1 MSKIVFDAS
10 IKADLR
16 RTAGMNIQE
25 FAALL
30 KLSVSTVSKA
40 LNGREDVSPET
51 RRRVL
56 EAAERHG
63 FSPDPAARRLRR
75 QSSDTIAFVLSPP
88 QTSFA
93 HPFFLDMLMGVNEA
107 MDNSGYQVIV
117 ASARSV
123 ETEIDVFKRLIE
135 RQRVDGL
142 LFGRTRRQDERIAYL
157 LERDIPFVAF
167 GRSETSSD
175 YPFVDIDHHVVGRA
189 GCARFIALG
198 HRRIALVHAPE
209 YLMFSHFEHEGYAEA
224 LRAARVKYDPSLCI
238 ETAISEEGGAEAARR
253 LLALP
258 DPPTAIVCGHDLIA
272 LGVMRGITETGRV
285 PGRDVGV
292 IGGDD
297 HPIGRYVQPSL
308 TTFSAE
314 THRAGKR
321 MAEMLLE
328 RLAGKPPQD
337 LQELWAPELI
347 VRASDGPPR
356 AQSASAAQ
364 GKTSSGRRSRTL
376 QA

>member
-1 MSKIVFDAS
+1 
-10 IKADLR
+10 
-16 RTAGMNIQE
+16 MNIQE
-25 FAALL
+25 FAAKL

-40 LNGREDVSPET
+40 LNGREDVNADT
-51 RRRVL
+51 RKRVL
-56 EAAERHG
+56 EAAELHG

-75 QSSDTIAFVLSPP
+75 RSADTIAFVVSPP

-107 MDNSGYQVIV
+107 MDNTGYQVIV

-135 RQRVDGL
+135 RQRVDAL

-167 GRSETSSD
+167 GRSETSD
-175 YPFVDIDHHVVGRA
+175 AFPFVDIDHQVVGRA

-209 YLMFSHFEHEGYAEA
+209 YLMFSHLERTGYAEA
-224 LRAARVKYDPSLCI
+224 LRAAGIRFDKSLCI
-238 ETAISEEGGAEAARR
+238 EADISEEGGADAVRR
-253 LLALP
+253 LLKLA

-272 LGVMRGITETGRV
+272 LGALRGIAETGRM
-285 PGRDVGV
+285 PGHDVGV
-292 IGGDD
+292 IGGDN
-297 HPIGRYVQPSL
+297 HPIGRYVQPAL

-314 THRAGKR
+314 TYRAGKR
-321 MAEMLLE
+321 MAQMLTQRLE
-328 RLAGKPPQD
+328 GASPQS
-337 LQELWAPELI
+337 LQEVWAPELI
-347 VRASDGPPR
+347 IRASDGPHR
-356 AQSASAAQ
+356 APERSKVNASA
-364 GKTSSGRRSRTL
+364 RSRV
-376 QA
+376 ARA

>member
-1 MSKIVFDAS
+1 
-10 IKADLR
+10 
-16 RTAGMNIQE
+16 MNIQE
-25 FAALL
+25 FAAML

-40 LNGREDVSPET
+40 LNGREDVSAET
-51 RRRVL
+51 RKRVL
-56 EAAERHG
+56 EAAEQHS

-75 QSSDTIAFVLSPP
+75 QSADTIAFVVSPP

-93 HPFFLDMLMGVNEA
+93 HPFFLDMLMGVNDA
-107 MDNSGYQVIV
+107 MDSSGYQVIV

-123 ETEIDVFKRLIE
+123 ETELDVFKRLIE
-135 RQRVDGL
+135 RQRIDAL
-142 LFGRTRRQDERIAYL
+142 LFGRTRRKDERIAYL

-167 GRSETSSD
+167 GRSETSND
-175 YPFVDIDHHVVGRA
+175 YPYVDIDHHVVGRA

-209 YLMFSHFEHEGYAEA
+209 YLMFSHLEHLGYVEA
-224 LRAARVKYDPSLCI
+224 LRAANIKYDKTLCV
-238 ETAISEEGGAEAARR
+238 EAAISEEGGATAARR
-253 LLALP
+253 LLELP

-272 LGVMRGITETGRV
+272 LGVMRGIAETGNT

-328 RLAGKPPQD
+328 RLAGKPSQD
-337 LQELWAPELI
+337 LQEVWAPELI
-347 VRASDGPPR
+347 IRASDGPARIQR
-356 AQSASAAQ
+356 ASLAGSKPAAP
-364 GKTSSGRRSRTL
+364 RRSR
-376 QA
+376 AMRA

>member
-1 MSKIVFDAS
+1 
-10 IKADLR
+10 
-16 RTAGMNIQE
+16 MNIQE

-30 KLSVSTVSKA
+30 KLSTSTVSKA
-40 LNGREDVSPET
+40 LNGREDVSPAT
-51 RRRVL
+51 RKRVL
-56 EAAERHG
+56 EAAELHS

-75 QSSDTIAFVLSPP
+75 QTADTIAFVVSPP

-93 HPFFLDMLMGVNEA
+93 HPFFLDMLMGVNDA
-107 MDNSGYQVIV
+107 MDNRGYQVIV

-123 ETEIDVFKRLIE
+123 EAEIDVFKRLIE
-135 RQRVDGL
+135 RQRVDAL

-157 LERDIPFVAF
+157 IEQDIPFVAF
-167 GRSETSSD
+167 GRSETSD
-175 YPFVDIDHHVVGRA
+175 EYPCVDIDHRVVGRT

-209 YLMFSHFEHEGYAEA
+209 YLMFSHLERLGYTEA
-224 LRAARVKYDPSLCI
+224 LRAAKIKYDKALCI
-238 ETAISEEGGAEAARR
+238 EAAISEEGGAEAARR
-253 LLALP
+253 LFALP

-272 LGVMRGITETGRV
+272 LGVMRGIAETGKT

-292 IGGDD
+292 IGGDN

-314 THRAGKR
+314 THRAGRR

-328 RLAGKPPQD
+328 RLAGKPAHE
-337 LQELWAPELI
+337 LQEIWAPELI
-347 VRASDGPPR
+347 IRASDGPQR
-356 AQSASAAQ
+356 AA
-364 GKTSSGRRSRTL
+364 G
-376 QA
+376 

>member
-1 MSKIVFDAS
+1 
-10 IKADLR
+10 
-16 RTAGMNIQE
+16 MNIQE
-25 FAALL
+25 FAATL
-30 KLSVSTVSKA
+30 KLSISTVSKA
-40 LNGREDVSPET
+40 LNGREDVSAAT
-51 RRRVL
+51 RKRVL
-56 EAAERHG
+56 EAAEQLG
-63 FSPDPAARRLRR
+63 FSADPAARRLRR
-75 QSSDTIAFVLSPP
+75 QSGETIAFVVSPP

-93 HPFFLDMLMGVNEA
+93 HPFFLDMLMGVNDA

-123 ETEIDVFKRLIE
+123 EAEIDVFRRLIE
-135 RQRVDGL
+135 RQRVDAL

-157 LERDIPFVAF
+157 LKQDIPFVAF

-175 YPFVDIDHHVVGRA
+175 YPYVDIDHHVVGRS

-209 YLMFSHFEHEGYAEA
+209 YLMFSHLEHLGYVEA
-224 LRAARVKYDPSLCI
+224 LRAAGIRYDKALCV
-238 ETAISEEGGAEAARR
+238 EAAISEEGGAGAARR
-253 LLALP
+253 LLELP

-272 LGVMRGITETGRV
+272 LGVMRGIAETGKA

-292 IGGDD
+292 IGGDN
-297 HPIGRYVQPSL
+297 HPIGRYVQPAL

-328 RLAGKPPQD
+328 RLAGKSPQD
-337 LQELWAPELI
+337 LQEVWAPELI
-347 VRASDGPPR
+347 IRASDGPHRVRSPDN
-356 AQSASAAQ
+356 APIKPKSL
-364 GKTSSGRRSRTL
+364 KRSR
-376 QA
+376 A